1 MLRGLR
7 QNLAAVPATS
17 RGCYNLPPEVS
28 FLLPRT
34 SGGSLARFGP
44 FEFDSS
50 NGELRKHGGKIKLH
64 GQPVEILALLLAQP
78 GTTVTREEL
87 QRRLWPDN
95 TFVDFESS
103 LNAAVKRLRA
113 ALSDSPEKP
122 KFVETLARRGYR
134 FIAPVE
140 MIENN
145 RHFTQR
151 VASQVDIVPTK
162 RTLARRKA
170 VLAASGLGLV
180 AALGLAI
187 WLAAFR
193 IKADVI
199 DSLAVLPFGSSSDPD
214 AEYLSDGITESLINN
229 LSQLPNVR
237 VMARSTVFR
246 YKGKDADPQ
255 KAGNDLHVHA
265 VLSGRLLQHGNT
277 LIVQAEL
284 MDVTT
289 GSQIWGGQFNRKAE
303 DVFALQEDLSREI
316 AEKLRM
322 RLTGDE
328 KQRLAKRHT
337 EDAEAYR
344 SYLKGRYYWNKRSP
358 EGAQKAVDYFQQ
370 AIDKDPAYALAYA
383 GLADAYT
390 NFSFFNVAPSRDAM
404 PRAKAAATKALE
416 IDDHLAEAHDSLGY
430 ISFVYDWDWSA
441 AGKHF
446 ERALALNP
454 TYTKAHNWYPFY
466 LSSLGR
472 SPEALA
478 VAKSALDLDPAS
490 PAVSH
495 NLAVQFY
502 LARQFDQAIEQ
513 CQSTIEMDPN
523 FAVAYQVLGQAYLAR
538 GMNREGVRVFEK
550 YSALSRGGIDS
561 LALLAYAHARLGE
574 RRQALRILEQLK
586 VASKEHFVP
595 SFFFALVYAGLE
607 DKDQAFSWLEKGCE
621 ERFTRFAY
629 LKVEALWDPLRSD
642 QRFSDLI
649 RRVGIPP

>member
-1 MLRGLR
+1 L
-7 QNLAAVPATS
+7 VS
-17 RGCYNLPPEVS
+17 RNTAG
-28 FLLPRT
+28 T
-34 SGGSLARFGP
+34 LARFGH

-50 NGELRKHGGKIKLH
+50 SGELRKHGVKIKLH
-64 GQPVEILALLLAQP
+64 GQPVEILTLLLAQP
-78 GTTVTREEL
+78 GTIVTREEL

-134 FIAPVE
+134 FIAPIEMVE
-140 MIENN
+140 DNG
-145 RHFTQR
+145 HFTQA
-151 VASQVDIVPTK
+151 VSSQVDIVPTK
-162 RTLARRKA
+162 WTPSRRKV

-193 IKADVI
+193 IKANVI
-199 DSLAVLPFGSSSDPD
+199 DSVAVLPFASDSTDPN
-214 AEYLSDGITESLINN
+214 AEYLSDGITENLINN
-229 LSQLPNVR
+229 LSQLPNLR

-246 YKGKDADPQ
+246 YKGKNADPQ

-289 GSQIWGGQFNRKAE
+289 GAQIWGGQFNRKTE
-303 DVFALQEDLSREI
+303 DIFALQDDLPREI

-328 KQRLAKRHT
+328 KQRLAKRYT

-344 SYLKGRYYWNKRSP
+344 CYLKGRYYWNKRSP
-358 EGAQKAVDYFQQ
+358 EGAQKAVNYFQQ

-390 NFSFFNVAPSRDAM
+390 HFSFYIVAPPRDAM
-404 PRAKAAATKALE
+404 PKAKAAATKALE
-416 IDDHLAEAHDSLGY
+416 IDDHLAEAHVSLGY
-430 ISFVYDWDWSA
+430 ISFAYDWDWSA

-446 ERALALNP
+446 EQALALNP

-466 LSSLGR
+466 LSASGR
-472 SPEALA
+472 SQEALA

-502 LARQFDQAIEQ
+502 LARKFDQAIEQ
-513 CQSTIEMDPN
+513 CQKTIEMDPN

-538 GMNREGVRVFEK
+538 GMDREALPVLEK
-550 YSALSRGGIDS
+550 YSEVSRSGVDS
-561 LALLAYAHARLGE
+561 VALLGYAHARLGE
-574 RRQALRILEQLK
+574 RSQALQMIEQLK
-586 VASKEHFVP
+586 AASKEHFVP

-607 DKDQAFSWLEKGCE
+607 DKVQAFSWLEKGCE
-621 ERFTRFAY
+621 ERYTRFAY
-629 LKVEALWDPLRSD
+629 LKLEALWDPLRSD
-642 QRFSDLI
+642 PRFSDLI

>member
-1 MLRGLR
+1 
-7 QNLAAVPATS
+7 V
-17 RGCYNLPPEVS
+17 
-28 FLLPRT
+28 
-34 SGGSLARFGP
+34 
-44 FEFDSS
+44 
-50 NGELRKHGGKIKLH
+50 
-64 GQPVEILALLLAQP
+64 
-78 GTTVTREEL
+78 
-87 QRRLWPDN
+87 
-95 TFVDFESS
+95 
-103 LNAAVKRLRA
+103 
-113 ALSDSPEKP
+113 
-122 KFVETLARRGYR
+122 
-134 FIAPVE
+134 
-140 MIENN
+140 
-145 RHFTQR
+145 
-151 VASQVDIVPTK
+151 
-162 RTLARRKA
+162 

-193 IKADVI
+193 IKANVI
-199 DSLAVLPFGSSSDPD
+199 DSVAVLPFASDSTDPN
-214 AEYLSDGITESLINN
+214 AEYLSDGITENLINN
-229 LSQLPNVR
+229 LSQLPNLR

-289 GSQIWGGQFNRKAE
+289 GAQIWGGQFNRKTE
-303 DVFALQEDLSREI
+303 DIFALQDDLPREI

-328 KQRLAKRHT
+328 KQRLAKRYT

-344 SYLKGRYYWNKRSP
+344 CYLKGRYYWNKRSP
-358 EGAQKAVDYFQQ
+358 EGAQKAVNYFQQ

-390 NFSFFNVAPSRDAM
+390 HFSFFIVAPPRDAM

-416 IDDHLAEAHDSLGY
+416 IDDHLAEAHVSLGY
-430 ISFVYDWDWSA
+430 ISFAYDWDWSA

-446 ERALALNP
+446 GQALALNP

-466 LSSLGR
+466 LSSRGR
-472 SPEALA
+472 SQEALA
-478 VAKSALDLDPAS
+478 VAKGALDLDPAS

-502 LARQFDQAIEQ
+502 LARKFDQAIEQ
-513 CQSTIEMDPN
+513 CQKTIEMDAN

-538 GMNREGVRVFEK
+538 GMNREALPVLEK
-550 YSALSRGGIDS
+550 YSEVSRRGVDSVALLGYTHARLRERS
-561 LALLAYAHARLGE
+561 LAL
-574 RRQALRILEQLK
+574 QMLEQLK
-586 VASKEHFVP
+586 AASKEHFVP

-621 ERFTRFAY
+621 ERYTRFAY
-629 LKVEALWDPLRSD
+629 LKLEALWDPLRSD
-642 QRFSDLI
+642 PRFSELI